1 LRRIFDLEKLVKLI
15 HRTVI
20 PLSALLFA
28 LPASG
33 HDTGTVHDHG
43 IGYLL
48 LLVALVA
55 GAAALL
61 RR

>member
-1 LRRIFDLEKLVKLI
+1 MRRTFDLEKPVKRI

-55 GAAALL
+55 GAAVL
-61 RR
+61 RGR

>member
-1 LRRIFDLEKLVKLI
+1 MKLI
-15 HRTVI
+15 YRTVI

-48 LLVALVA
+48 LLVALVV
-55 GAAALL
+55 GTAALL

>member
-1 LRRIFDLEKLVKLI
+1 MRFI
-15 HRTVI
+15 HRAVI
-20 PLSALLFA
+20 SLSALLFA

-33 HDTGTVHDHG
+33 HDTGTFHDHG

-55 GAAALL
+55 GVAAML

>member
-1 LRRIFDLEKLVKLI
+1 MKLSRRIATAL
-15 HRTVI
+15 
-20 PLSALLFA
+20 PMLLFA

-33 HDTGTVHDHG
+33 HDTGAIHDHG

-48 LLVALVA
+48 LLA
-55 GAAALL
+55 GLAVGIAAML

>member
-1 LRRIFDLEKLVKLI
+1 MKLI

-28 LPASG
+28 LPAFG

-48 LLVALVA
+48 LLLAALVA
-55 GAAALL
+55 GAAAL
-61 RR
+61 RGR

>member
-1 LRRIFDLEKLVKLI
+1 MKLSHRIAIALP
-15 HRTVI
+15 T
-20 PLSALLFA
+20 LLFA
-28 LPASG
+28 LPAFG

-48 LLVALVA
+48 LLAMLVA
-55 GAAALL
+55 GAAAVL

>member
-1 LRRIFDLEKLVKLI
+1 MKLSHRIAPAL
-15 HRTVI
+15 
-20 PLSALLFA
+20 PMLLFA

-33 HDTGTVHDHG
+33 HDTGAIHDHG

-48 LLVALVA
+48 LLTGLAV
-55 GAAALL
+55 GIAAML

>member
-1 LRRIFDLEKLVKLI
+1 MKLI

-20 PLSALLFA
+20 PLSTLLFA

-33 HDTGTVHDHG
+33 HDTGIVHDHG

-48 LLVALVA
+48 LLVVLVA
-55 GAAALL
+55 GTAVLL

>member
-1 LRRIFDLEKLVKLI
+1 MKLI
-15 HRTVI
+15 HRTAI

-33 HDTGTVHDHG
+33 HDTGIVHDHG

-48 LLVALVA
+48 LLAMLVA
-55 GAAALL
+55 GIAA
-61 RR
+61 RRHR

>member
-1 LRRIFDLEKLVKLI
+1 MRRTFDLEKPVKLI

-48 LLVALVA
+48 LLAMLVV
-55 GAAALL
+55 GTAALL

>member
-1 LRRIFDLEKLVKLI
+1 MKLI

-20 PLSALLFA
+20 PLSTLLFA
-28 LPASG
+28 LPAFG
-33 HDTGTVHDHG
+33 HDTGTAHDHG

-48 LLVALVA
+48 LLAMLVA
-55 GAAALL
+55 GTAALL

>member
-1 LRRIFDLEKLVKLI
+1 MKLSHRITIAL
-15 HRTVI
+15 
-20 PLSALLFA
+20 PALLFA

-33 HDTGTVHDHG
+33 HDTGAVHDHG

-48 LLVALVA
+48 LLGVLVA
-55 GAAALL
+55 GIVTML